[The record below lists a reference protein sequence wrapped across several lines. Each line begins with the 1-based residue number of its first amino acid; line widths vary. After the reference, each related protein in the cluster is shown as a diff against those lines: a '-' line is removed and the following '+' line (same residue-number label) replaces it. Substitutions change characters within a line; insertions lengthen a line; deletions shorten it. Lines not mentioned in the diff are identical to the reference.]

1 MSIEGRIAIDV
12 SFADSATS
20 DGVQSLKKISLT
32 DTTSYTTGKV
42 AVLTGTCG
50 TAAVT
55 VAQLGNNTPYRDAGG
70 SEVSFVEM
78 VRFAVSSSSGVLLE
92 GEGKFSGLGL
102 AASSQKVAVCDAPPI
117 SGLPPLTGSVTLRT
131 VAGTASYTLVLYGT

>member
-42 AVLTGTCG
+42 AIVTGTCG
-50 TAAVT
+50 TAAVNLDVFSLAYKNAAGDSVSLT
-55 VAQLGNNTPYRDAGG
+55 PQRIMFSASGSSPVVAKAAISDDPYLISQNNEVCVSRWGDSSISVDVFVDAE
-70 SEVSFVEM
+70 S
-78 VRFAVSSSSGVLLE
+78 
-92 GEGKFSGLGL
+92 
-102 AASSQKVAVCDAPPI
+102 
-117 SGLPPLTGSVTLRT
+117 
-131 VAGTASYTLVLYGT
+131 GTASYTLVLYGT